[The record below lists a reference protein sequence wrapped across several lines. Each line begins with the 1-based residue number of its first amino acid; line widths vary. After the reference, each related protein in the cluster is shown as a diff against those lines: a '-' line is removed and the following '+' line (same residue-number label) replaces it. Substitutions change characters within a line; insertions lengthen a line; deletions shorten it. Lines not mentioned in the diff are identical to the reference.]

1 MWPADQKLLQYL
13 AIFTQSHMC
22 HEELRPK
29 KAVHHKSQL
38 KSSCK
43 ARFRAM
49 ALVGTQPG
57 TVLASVQ
64 PGAATVLPNAVEVAG
79 MAAMLPNAV
88 NVQPGAATMHPNAV
102 NFQPGAATMLPNA
115 VNVQPGAA
123 TMHPNAVNF
132 QPGAATMH
140 PNAVNVQ
147 PGAAT
152 MHRNAVNVQPGAVTM
167 HPNAVNVQPG
177 AVTVQTGCFTC
188 LAGCFTCLGA
198 LGSWW
203 LARSVSSPQLMV
215 GPPPQVETAEPLW
228 KDLNLK
234 GKLLQQSVAEG
245 LIVVEGEQQADGS
258 WFKPRQVRFSMTEK
272 EAAGYSNCIRF
283 HQLKL
288 PTHFGFK
295 YDDAMPDRVVVIMG
309 PGSTGKTTL
318 LNGLANHVF
327 GVDFED
333 GFRFECG
340 AAATSSMV
348 AYKFPIFETGKYNC
362 NLTIVDTPA
371 ISDQPALSHLLSQ
384 LQEAME
390 KNLLP
395 GIDLVAFM
403 MREPVDETGSY
414 EEMDPNL
421 LSLYQS
427 MCEALEGHNLISLAS
442 CNVSGSNACH
452 RRFLGDAGLQI
463 SMDGTYNLQC
473 LRAEKNNLSRLQWSA
488 CEELFKSIFEVV
500 PKLGKVRQLADACGC
515 IQQATGPDKLA
526 LEAEM
531 KLLRDSVNLIED
543 ITKEVRRVEVEVRG
557 YGGYDYEPRLNWE
570 VVPVLRSRLF
580 LMCKEYDSSMK
591 SLGLGLVPGAYPPSF
606 TEVWRPFFEGL
617 ASGYGKPTL
626 GALTDY
632 VQ

>member
-1 MWPADQKLLQYL
+1 
-13 AIFTQSHMC
+13 MC

-43 ARFRAM
+43 AKFRAM
-49 ALVGTQPG
+49 PFLETQ
-57 TVLASVQ
+57 VLASVQ
-64 PGAATVLPNAVEVAG
+64 PGAAT
-79 MAAMLPNAV
+79 MQPNAV
-88 NVQPGAATMHPNAV
+88 NVQPGAATVHPNA
-102 NFQPGAATMLPNA
+102 M
-115 VNVQPGAA
+115 NVQPGAA
-123 TMHPNAVNF
+123 TV
-132 QPGAATMH
+132 
-140 PNAVNVQ
+140 
-147 PGAAT
+147 
-152 MHRNAVNVQPGAVTM
+152 HRNAVNVQPGSVTV
-167 HPNAVNVQPG
+167 HPNAFNVQPG
-177 AVTVQTGCFTC
+177 AVTVQTGCF
-188 LAGCFTCLGA
+188 ACLGA

-203 LARSVSSPQLMV
+203 LARSSASSPQPMV
-215 GPPPQVETAEPLW
+215 GPPPQVETEQNLW
-228 KDLNLK
+228 KDLK

-258 WFKPRQVRFSMTEK
+258 WFKPRQVLFSVTEK

-333 GFRFECG
+333 GFSFECG

-348 AYKFPIFETGKYNC
+348 AYKFPIFENGNYNY

-371 ISDQPALSHLLSQ
+371 ISDQTAVSHLLSQ

-403 MREPVDETGSY
+403 MREPVDDTGSY
-414 EEMDPNL
+414 KEMDPNL

-427 MCEALEGHNLISLAS
+427 MCEAMEGHNLISLAS

-452 RRFLGDAGLQI
+452 KSFLGDAGLQI
-463 SMDGTYNLQC
+463 PMHGTYNLQC

-500 PKLGKVRQLADACGC
+500 PKLRKVRQLADACVC
-515 IQQATGPDKLA
+515 IQQAIGPSQHSERAQKSADKLA

-531 KLLRDSVNLIED
+531 KLLRDSVNLIEV
-543 ITKEVRRVEVEVRG
+543 ITKELDQVWTETVRFQNYEVEFKRRVEA
-557 YGGYDYEPRLNWE
+557 E
-570 VVPVLRSRLF
+570 VVPVLRAKLF
-580 LMCKEYDSSMK
+580 LMYKEYEFSMK
-591 SLGLGLVPGAYPPSF
+591 SLSLVPGAPPASF
-606 TEVWRPFFEGL
+606 TELWRPFFAEQP
-617 ASGYGKPTL
+617 SCRKPAL

-632 VQ
+632 IQWQWVPNMTCHIQSFGFIVTPTPTAVPQIATDDWNWNMICQMLIFFQVSNRSNGSLVLSNFLL

>member
-1 MWPADQKLLQYL
+1 MKDKRAKVFHGCARYLEEKTPRVFLLENVSKMNSPKTRRAFKQICRRLNTLADSGYHVEHHVMKTQEHGVPQSRSRIYFIGLRKDIVPKGYKGFNWPEKL
-13 AIFTQSHMC
+13 
-22 HEELRPK
+22 EEVSVDPFLDRCKKRPNEK
-29 KAVHHKSQL
+29 DAGSNETTFM
-38 KSSCK
+38 
-43 ARFRAM
+43 FRAM

-203 LARSVSSPQLMV
+203 LARSVSSPQHMV
-215 GPPPQVETAEPLW
+215 GPPPQVDTEEHLW
-228 KDLNLK
+228 KDLK

-245 LIVVEGEQQADGS
+245 LIVVEGEQQGS
-258 WFKPRQVRFSMTEK
+258 WQLVQAKAGVRFS
-272 EAAGYSNCIRF
+272 
-283 HQLKL
+283 
-288 PTHFGFK
+288 
-295 YDDAMPDRVVVIMG
+295 
-309 PGSTGKTTL
+309 
-318 LNGLANHVF
+318 
-327 GVDFED
+327 
-333 GFRFECG
+333 
-340 AAATSSMV
+340 
-348 AYKFPIFETGKYNC
+348 
-362 NLTIVDTPA
+362 
-371 ISDQPALSHLLSQ
+371 
-384 LQEAME
+384 EAME